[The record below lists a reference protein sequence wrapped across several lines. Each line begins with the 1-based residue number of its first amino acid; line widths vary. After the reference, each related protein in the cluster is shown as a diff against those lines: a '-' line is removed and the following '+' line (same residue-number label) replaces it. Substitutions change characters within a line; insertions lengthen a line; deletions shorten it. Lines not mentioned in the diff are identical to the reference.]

1 MKQLFLIVLSFIVGS
16 CMSKPGANES
26 LRLLVF
32 TKTNDYRHEV
42 IPVSID
48 ALRGICN
55 NNGWLMTATQDSLMF
70 SSATLDDVEVVVFM
84 HTTGDVLGDSQRDA
98 LKNFVERGG
107 GLVTIH
113 SGTATENSWSWYV
126 NAVGAI
132 FTGHPPVQSGKLIIE
147 DKTHPATSFL
157 PDSVWILE
165 DEWYSFDRNPRNN
178 VHVLISIDETSYDVD
193 DNRWFPDAK
202 QRMGDH
208 PLVWCQEVKRGR
220 VFQTALGHE
229 PALYADTLFLKHLE
243 GAVKWAAKLVE

>member
-1 MKQLFLIVLSFIVGS
+1 MKQLFLILISFIVGS
-16 CMSKPGANES
+16 CITKPGANDS

-48 ALRGICN
+48 AMRDICKS
-55 NNGWLMTATQDSLMF
+55 NGWLMTATEDSLMF
-70 SSATLDDVEVVVFM
+70 GADALEAVDVVVFM
-84 HTTGDVLGDSQRDA
+84 HTSGDVLGDAEREA

-107 GLVTIH
+107 VLVTIH
-113 SGTATENSWSWYV
+113 SGTATQNSWSWYV

-132 FTGHPPVQSGKLIIE
+132 FTGHPPVQPGKLIIE
-147 DKTHPATSFL
+147 DRTHPATSFL
-157 PDSVWILE
+157 SDSVWILE

-178 VHVLISIDETSYDVD
+178 VHVLISIDETSYNVD
-193 DNRWFPDAK
+193 DNRWFPDAQ

-208 PLVWCQEVKRGR
+208 PLVWCQEVKQGR

-229 PALYADTLFLKHLE
+229 PALYTNPLFLKHLE
-243 GAVKWAAKLVE
+243 GGVKWAANLVD